1 MQTILW
7 HLTTHMTWKVV
18 DLLFGNV
25 MKINFFFSDCLQSNQ
40 KLFYR
45 NVCVKVLSEY
55 EHVVFCVY
63 LGLSLL
69 EGS

>member
-25 MKINFFFSDCLQSNQ
+25 MKIKKFPQTVHNQ
-40 KLFYR
+40 IKSCFTEMS
-45 NVCVKVLSEY
+45 V
-55 EHVVFCVY
+55 
-63 LGLSLL
+63 
-69 EGS
+69 

>member
-1 MQTILW
+1 MALDHTYDMEGCRFTI
-7 HLTTHMTWKVV
+7 WKCYE
-18 DLLFGNV
+18 NK
-25 MKINFFFSDCLQSNQ
+25 KISSDCPQSNQ